1 MAHAGE
7 TATTTR
13 RVAVNYFLRGIR
25 DETEIS
31 RLCRKCIKKKKERK
45 KKSFS
50 PFSPRRYTDGG
61 DLVTLDLPEMQR
73 DSRSKAGVARAIS
86 RPVHR

>member
-1 MAHAGE
+1 MSHAGE

-45 KKSFS
+45 KTKEKF
-50 PFSPRRYTDGG
+50 FFFFFYTDGG
-61 DLVTLDLPEMQR
+61 NLVTLDLPEMQR
-73 DSRSKAGVARAIS
+73 DSRSKVARAIS

>member
-1 MAHAGE
+1 MSHAEE
-7 TATTTR
+7 TATMTR
-13 RVAVNYFLRGIR
+13 HVAVNYFLRGIR

-31 RLCRKCIKKKKERK
+31 RLCRKCIKKEKERK

-61 DLVTLDLPEMQR
+61 NLVTLDLPEMQR
-73 DSRSKAGVARAIS
+73 DSRSKVARAIS